1 MGLDSLWKDNDGNDG
16 VIPQRFK
23 VCGGL
28 FSGNFEL
35 GNDSFRG
42 KVYENLI
49 VEVTGESLYQE
60 LIPNEK
66 IKVMNDALQK
76 AKYEDVKD
84 LGMYELIEEEWN
96 SFKAMWQA
104 HSDAGHNLVGWW

>member
-1 MGLDSLWKDNDGNDG
+1 MGLDSLWKDKDGNDG